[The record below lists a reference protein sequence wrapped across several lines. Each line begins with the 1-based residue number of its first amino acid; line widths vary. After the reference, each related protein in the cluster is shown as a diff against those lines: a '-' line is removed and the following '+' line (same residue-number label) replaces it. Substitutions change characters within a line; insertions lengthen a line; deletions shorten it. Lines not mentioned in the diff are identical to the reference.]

1 MTSAAELRA
10 QLESSTGVDFATYAD
25 SEFVDTIS
33 GWSGLLAIVKE
44 AALSLG
50 AGLAVVVGA
59 VLLAATGSFDSDA
72 ATGTVIAGVVGAI
85 GVAAI
90 VFALRLRR
98 RIPTEIDK
106 VFEVSGRLAD
116 RVSADIAAGRLQIS
130 AADAARGI
138 AVVAAV
144 PALVRVA
151 QKRLPLLGTLLGPV
165 AGSMVSRVLLRVW
178 PSGRR
183 GGPGLDRFGGA
194 ANQLQAALS
203 SARDGIV
210 PRLGRAV
217 RWGTLPLVVGGAVL
231 VVIALAVLLLSLAV
245 G

>member
-1 MTSAAELRA
+1 
-10 QLESSTGVDFATYAD
+10 
-25 SEFVDTIS
+25 
-33 GWSGLLAIVKE
+33 
-44 AALSLG
+44 
-50 AGLAVVVGA
+50 
-59 VLLAATGSFDSDA
+59 
-72 ATGTVIAGVVGAI
+72 
-85 GVAAI
+85 
-90 VFALRLRR
+90 
-98 RIPTEIDK
+98 
-106 VFEVSGRLAD
+106 
-116 RVSADIAAGRLQIS
+116 